1 MEEEKFVN
9 KKIKEFNDNNIFNPK
24 IPSFLNDPKKAII
37 NQRNFEDDK
46 FSQIEQAYE
55 ISQNNYNND
64 FDLKENLF
72 NDIIDKIDKIP
83 NILENDKKFFSLKS
97 TNESDLFN
105 PIFNNNDSFDLNIIN
120 NKSLSFDD
128 KSNNFDI
135 NSLINDDIFN
145 KKNIHKYNNS
155 ESNNNSYLSNNK
167 RKRSDIENS
176 KESFLSDLEFCH
188 SESYNNDDPFILQ
201 FDFKKKKVDANNKSP
216 TNKELKNNIAL
227 EKDNNLLNLF
237 GLKTNS
243 SKLLQNLQDKPTSNK
258 INIIIN
264 NKINISINNTNNMN
278 LNININSS
286 DKSILNIFNYD
297 NYKHIYYDLLKDYKF
312 EEPPFI
318 DLKKIINDPNNKSMI
333 ENLGKE
339 IGIDF
344 KNEKDLAEIEK
355 GLIFQNL
362 SNFLNKIKN
371 EYKDNIIYKHQIRKF
386 MIDEMSNKL
395 KTFLLKVIIEHINS
409 FGEMGNNEIK
419 VLNLDKINN
428 KIKCDFNFVYFH
440 QYTYS
445 ILANE
450 TKSKKY
456 KNNNYEIIENKLKT
470 YNEKGDYSE
479 LIEHL
484 HFTVKD
490 YLDMIR
496 HIKSDKTNELNEK
509 LEQYLINEYKHF
521 EDVKKKGKGL
531 DYFINLL
538 REKNL
543 FNSKQKNENEIKD
556 CIKKDYICS
565 LLLLTYNLERFFFL
579 RISRGFKKPKKI

>member
-9 KKIKEFNDNNIFNPK
+9 KKIKEFNNNNIFNPK

-450 TKSKKY
+450 TKSKIY

>member
-1 MEEEKFVN
+1 MEEENSVN
-9 KKIKEFNDNNIFNPK
+9 KKIKENILNLK
-24 IPSFLNDPKKAII
+24 IPSFLNDPKKVII
-37 NQRNFEDDK
+37 NQRNIEDDK
-46 FSQIEQAYE
+46 FAQIEQDYE
-55 ISQNNYNND
+55 INQKNYNNNYYSH
-64 FDLKENLF
+64 ENIF
-72 NDIIDKIDKIP
+72 IDIIDKSDKIDKIP
-83 NILENDKKFFSLKS
+83 NFFENDKFISLKS
-97 TNESDLFN
+97 TNANDLFN
-105 PIFNNNDSFDLNIIN
+105 SKFNNNDSFDSNKIN
-120 NKSLSFDD
+120 NIPSLSFDNQ
-128 KSNNFDI
+128 SIYSDI

-145 KKNIHKYNNS
+145 KKNIHKYNNY
-155 ESNNNSYLSNNK
+155 ESNNNSYLLNKK

-176 KESFLSDLEFCH
+176 KESYSSDLEFCH
-188 SESYNNDDPFILQ
+188 SESYNNDNPFYIE
-201 FDFKKKKVDANNKSP
+201 FNFKKKKVVSDNKSP
-216 TNKELKNNIAL
+216 TKNELKNNKSL

-237 GLKTNS
+237 GLNSNS
-243 SKLLQNLQDKPTSNK
+243 SIFLKNLQDKSINNK
-258 INIIIN
+258 KNIIIN
-264 NKINISINNTNNMN
+264 NKINIGNNNTNNIN
-278 LNININSS
+278 LNININTS

-456 KNNNYEIIENKLKT
+456 KNNNQEIIENKLKT

-490 YLDMIR
+490 YWDMIR
-496 HIKSDKTNELNEK
+496 HLKSDKTNELNEK

>member
-9 KKIKEFNDNNIFNPK
+9 KKIKEFNNNNIFNPK

-243 SKLLQNLQDKPTSNK
+243 SKLLQNL
-258 INIIIN
+258 
-264 NKINISINNTNNMN
+264 
-278 LNININSS
+278 
-286 DKSILNIFNYD
+286 
-297 NYKHIYYDLLKDYKF
+297 
-312 EEPPFI
+312 
-318 DLKKIINDPNNKSMI
+318 
-333 ENLGKE
+333 
-339 IGIDF
+339 
-344 KNEKDLAEIEK
+344 
-355 GLIFQNL
+355 
-362 SNFLNKIKN
+362 
-371 EYKDNIIYKHQIRKF
+371 
-386 MIDEMSNKL
+386 
-395 KTFLLKVIIEHINS
+395 
-409 FGEMGNNEIK
+409 
-419 VLNLDKINN
+419 
-428 KIKCDFNFVYFH
+428 
-440 QYTYS
+440 
-445 ILANE
+445 
-450 TKSKKY
+450 
-456 KNNNYEIIENKLKT
+456 
-470 YNEKGDYSE
+470 
-479 LIEHL
+479 
-484 HFTVKD
+484 
-490 YLDMIR
+490 
-496 HIKSDKTNELNEK
+496 
-509 LEQYLINEYKHF
+509 
-521 EDVKKKGKGL
+521 
-531 DYFINLL
+531 
-538 REKNL
+538 
-543 FNSKQKNENEIKD
+543 
-556 CIKKDYICS
+556 
-565 LLLLTYNLERFFFL
+565 
-579 RISRGFKKPKKI
+579 

>member
-1 MEEEKFVN
+1 
-9 KKIKEFNDNNIFNPK
+9 
-24 IPSFLNDPKKAII
+24 
-37 NQRNFEDDK
+37 
-46 FSQIEQAYE
+46 
-55 ISQNNYNND
+55 
-64 FDLKENLF
+64 
-72 NDIIDKIDKIP
+72 
-83 NILENDKKFFSLKS
+83 
-97 TNESDLFN
+97 
-105 PIFNNNDSFDLNIIN
+105 
-120 NKSLSFDD
+120 
-128 KSNNFDI
+128 
-135 NSLINDDIFN
+135 
-145 KKNIHKYNNS
+145 
-155 ESNNNSYLSNNK
+155 
-167 RKRSDIENS
+167 
-176 KESFLSDLEFCH
+176 
-188 SESYNNDDPFILQ
+188 
-201 FDFKKKKVDANNKSP
+201 
-216 TNKELKNNIAL
+216 
-227 EKDNNLLNLF
+227 
-237 GLKTNS
+237 
-243 SKLLQNLQDKPTSNK
+243 
-258 INIIIN
+258 
-264 NKINISINNTNNMN
+264 
-278 LNININSS
+278 
-286 DKSILNIFNYD
+286 
-297 NYKHIYYDLLKDYKF
+297 
-312 EEPPFI
+312 
-318 DLKKIINDPNNKSMI
+318 
-333 ENLGKE
+333 
-339 IGIDF
+339 
-344 KNEKDLAEIEK
+344 
-355 GLIFQNL
+355 
-362 SNFLNKIKN
+362 
-371 EYKDNIIYKHQIRKF
+371 

-450 TKSKKY
+450 TKSKIY